1 MKIIKEFAIK
11 VNILDMA
18 IGIITELAFSKNVS
32 SL

>member
-11 VNILDMA
+11 VNIFDMA
-18 IGIITELAFSKNVS
+18 IGIITEMAFSKNVS